1 MTKEYKAS
9 LQLNNELSVVY
20 FTTEGSPVEYLW
32 AHYGISTYIEYVEEV
47 EPEPEEEEEEVI
59 ETVEA
64 VEEISEEVEP
74 EEVTE

>member
-47 EPEPEEEEEEVI
+47 EPEPEEEVI